1 MKKGRVIV
9 VLVLAL
15 CFLSACAQMAGTQVN
30 VSASPVIDRIVQRG
44 ELVVGT
50 AGSMPPLNMT
60 TKDGKIIG
68 LEVELSK
75 YIAEAM
81 GVKLKLVPMS
91 FSELLPA
98 LEAGK
103 VDMILSGMTMTP
115 KRNLKVAFVGPYF
128 ISGKSLL
135 TKTRTFLSVKD
146 ASQVNSPAT
155 TLVALKGSTSQDF
168 VETVIPKAKLVTSK
182 NYDEAVEMVIQG
194 KADALIADYP
204 VCVISVFRYP
214 DQELAS
220 LLTPLTYEPIGVAIP
235 ANDPLLVN
243 WVENFLDVLEVS
255 GELKELRKDWFE
267 NADWLLELP

>member
-135 TKTRTFLSVKD
+135 TKTKTFLSVKD